1 MENDRRFEIQNK
13 IITIEQIIEVS
24 DYLQKTLKH
33 YLDLINQDL
42 ERNNNAYFDDAVYK
56 YYTSYKPHIEYEIK
70 YLDGREI
77 KTEDEYVFKD
87 SLKEPQYLE
96 AINESIYISYRNN
109 EYDKETEHTMS
120 LYLSFHETWIV
131 FSTSD
136 HNMDE
141 EAYNMNSYV
150 RGILEKN
157 GDRFSG
163 IVKNRFW
170 VKNTIGLAAGSI
182 LTLVIFIIIVLT
194 KETDSSL
201 NFLFE
206 NPILLTFLGW
216 LAAFAFGSTLVSSI
230 VNNLYKKIENGE
242 LKYAEYGGNYTESFE
257 NSYSKNNEVLIGKFY
272 NNLEK
277 RKSIEKMYSI
287 AKKVILIRL
296 IISIIIVIAL
306 SLL

>member
-1 MENDRRFEIQNK
+1 MENERRFEIQNK
-13 IITIEQIIEVS
+13 IVTVEQIIEVS
-24 DYLQKTLKH
+24 DYLQKTLKY

-42 ERNNNAYFDDAVYK
+42 AKNNNAYFDDAVYK

-96 AINESIYISYRNN
+96 EIGEFIYISYKNN
-109 EYDKETEHTMS
+109 EYGKETEHTMS
-120 LYLSFHETWIV
+120 LHVYFHDTYIT
-131 FSTSD
+131 FLTTD
-136 HNMDE
+136 QNMDE
-141 EAYNMNSYV
+141 KAYNMSSYV

-170 VKNTIGLAAGSI
+170 VKNTIGLAAGSV
-182 LTLVIFIIIVLT
+182 LTLIMFLILLLT
-194 KETDSSL
+194 KENYSSL

-216 LAAFAFGSTLVSSI
+216 LFAFAFGSTLVSSI
-230 VNNLYKKIENGE
+230 VNNLYKEIENGE
-242 LKYAEYGGNYTESFE
+242 LDYAEYGGKYTQSFE
-257 NSYSKNNEVLIGKFY
+257 NSYSKSNEVLIGRFY

-277 RKSIEKMYSI
+277 RKSIEKFYDL

-296 IISIIIVIAL
+296 GISLVILLVLSII
-306 SLL
+306 